1 MCSASLWTSDIV
13 SRVLAED
20 YGLHLGCYRTFLHV
34 YTCVTYIHIFK
45 YSYMHTYTIYIY
57 IYIFSYVF
65 RFILVY
71 YIMHSIV
78 QHVYTN
84 MCVYIYIYIYLCLCV
99 CVCVC
104 VCVGGGWPRYEVSL
118 ICRAL

>member
-1 MCSASLWTSDIV
+1 MCSASLWISDIV

-57 IYIFSYVF
+57 RFSHVF
-65 RFILVY
+65 RLILVY
-71 YIMHSIV
+71 YIVHSIV

-84 MCVYIYIYIYLCLCV
+84 MCVYIYI
-99 CVCVC
+99 CVC